1 MARRR
6 QWMGQ
11 TRTSEHRMT
20 RNQTRIEMPEP
31 GPKPYRTIIIIALR
45 VENRGTSSERD
56 PNRSEPDAM
65 AGIIVT
71 QPHCNICGT
80 CFELKKSLLSVR
92 KSAPPAKWEQLNP
105 NKNCVNSHW
114 KIIKLILILAAILI
128 LMRSEEKENAGQSCR
143 VVRRSTYHLA
153 FTTW

>member
-1 MARRR
+1 VNGPD
-6 QWMGQ
+6 QNV
-11 TRTSEHRMT
+11 RTSDDQKPDQNRDART
-20 RNQTRIEMPEP
+20 RSKAVPNHHHHCIKSRESRYTR
-31 GPKPYRTIIIIALR
+31 
-45 VENRGTSSERD
+45 SERD